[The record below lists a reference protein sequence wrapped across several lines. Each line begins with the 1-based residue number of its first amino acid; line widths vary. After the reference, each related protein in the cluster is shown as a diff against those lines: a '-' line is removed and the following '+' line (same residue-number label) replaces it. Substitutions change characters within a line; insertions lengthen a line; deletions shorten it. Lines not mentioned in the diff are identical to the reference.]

1 MKDYKHLKLQE
12 PEPVVG
18 WLYYLLTVVVICIMC
33 IDSRYTV
40 GGDGKVSI
48 DWSIAFKTEDGRTIK
63 ATIYAWKTEGYVPPV
78 DELFKWN
85 VGGHNLDALDCV
97 YQAIEKAKGL

>member
-33 IDSRYTV
+33 IDS
-40 GGDGKVSI
+40 I
-48 DWSIAFKTEDGRTIK
+48 NF
-63 ATIYAWKTEGYVPPV
+63 
-78 DELFKWN
+78 
-85 VGGHNLDALDCV
+85 
-97 YQAIEKAKGL
+97 